1 MKLKKRTALLSVLL
15 VAVLNINAFASVLG
29 ELTGGNRITMTDDAE
44 FYHYTYGTDTT
55 VQSEYYVEYK
65 PNSDVIPIMVNGEEI
80 YGKRT
85 ITQAAQYMKDN
96 GMKPLIGINADY
108 FSYQTGIPMGHT
120 VIDGE
125 LVTSDTTGQN
135 AIGFND
141 DGTGFIS
148 WLEIQS
154 RFITYTGE
162 EMMLDCINKWCQPT
176 ISTSYLLTD
185 KFGKSTKTSGNC
197 KFIIFSVVDGK
208 LAIGKSIF
216 LKVEEKFDYDGD
228 IAIPDGKLVL
238 VMTNTYGDQS
248 KLEFMD
254 SLQVGQELELKT
266 ESVYDKE
273 KWASAKHG
281 MGSVGG
287 RLIENGK
294 VYTNFEAGTAP
305 RTAVGIKPDGNIVF
319 YVIDG
324 RQPGVSTGVQ
334 IKTLAKR
341 MSELGCADA
350 INLDGGGSTAI
361 AGVFPGSDEFTVV
374 NSPSEGTLR
383 KCANYIFLK
392 DLRKNAAPSYKFDVN
407 VSSNRRFLAG
417 YTEEL
422 DIRSVTDGEGNS
434 IDVAT
439 VSKFVDNPDGS
450 AITITGNTV
459 KADGNGVGYVT
470 LSAGSSKHHIPY
482 TVHKTPTKISAFTNG
497 GEISELKLIKGSDEV
512 FDIDARAFVHGKELN
527 SDDSC
532 YSWSC
537 DKNIGYID
545 KNGMFVPD
553 TGEIKNGY
561 IYIKAGTKTQKI
573 PVSVE
578 SPSIFADMDFH
589 WGKEY
594 ANELYHMGIVTG
606 ENKDGVTVF
615 RPESHIT
622 RGEFAVMAARY
633 MGLDLANYE
642 KYKFLDYDE
651 IPDWQ
656 KPYANAVAAE
666 GIISG
671 KQADFGVTFS
681 GNDKITRAEAMTI
694 LFRTSKKN
702 FHFADVNF
710 KDSYKIPD
718 YAEKAVNTLVGL
730 GIVNGYED
738 ETLKP
743 LGNVTRAE
751 SAKIIQGCIGVL

>member
-1 MKLKKRTALLSVLL
+1 MKLKKRTALLSVFL
-15 VAVLNINAFASVLG
+15 VAVFQINVFASVLG
-29 ELTGGNRITMTDDAE
+29 ELTGGNRVTMTDEAE
-44 FYHYTYGTDTT
+44 FYHYTYNTDST
-55 VQSEYYVEYK
+55 VQSEYYVDYK
-65 PNSDVIPIMVNGEEI
+65 PNKDVVPIVVNGDAI

-108 FSYQTGIPMGHT
+108 FSYQTGIPIGHT

-135 AIGFND
+135 AIGFNS
-141 DGTGFIS
+141 DGTGFVS

-162 EMMLDCINKWCQPT
+162 EMTLDCINKWCQPT

-185 KFGKSTKTSGNC
+185 KFGSSTKTSDNC

-208 LAIGKSIF
+208 LAIGNSIF

-228 IAIPDGKLVL
+228 IAIPEGKLVL
-238 VMTNTYGDQS
+238 VMTNTYGDAA
-248 KLEFMD
+248 KLGFMD
-254 SLQVGQELELKT
+254 SLQIGQELQLKT

-273 KWASAKHG
+273 KWAAAQHG

-287 RLIENGK
+287 RLIENGT
-294 VYTNFEAGTAP
+294 VYTQFEAGTAP
-305 RTAVGIKPDGNIVF
+305 RTAVGIKADGSIVF

-324 RQPGVSTGVQ
+324 RQPSVSTGVQ
-334 IKTLAKR
+334 IKTLAQR
-341 MSELGCADA
+341 MKELGCVDA

-361 AGVFPGSDEFTVV
+361 AGVFPGNDEFTVA
-374 NSPSEGTLR
+374 NSPSDGSLR

-392 DLRKNAAPSYKFDVN
+392 DMRTNVLPAYKFDVN
-407 VSSNRRFLAG
+407 VSANRRFLAG
-417 YTEEL
+417 YEEVIDL
-422 DIRSVTDGEGNS
+422 RSVTDGNGNPVDIS
-434 IDVAT
+434 A
-439 VSKFVDNPDGS
+439 VSYYVDNSDGS
-450 AITITGNTV
+450 AVTLNGNVV

-470 LSAGSSKHHIPY
+470 LSAGDSKHHISY
-482 TVHKTPTKISAFTNG
+482 TVLKSPTKISAFVEG
-497 GEISELKLIKGSDEV
+497 SQVSELRLLKGSNEAV
-512 FDIDARAFVHGKELN
+512 DIDARSYVHSSELN

-532 YSWSC
+532 YTWSC
-537 DKNIGYID
+537 DENIGYID

-553 TGEIKNGY
+553 TSEVKSGFV
-561 IYIKAGTKTQKI
+561 YIKAGSKTLKL
-573 PVSVE
+573 PVTVE
-578 SPSIFADMDFH
+578 SPSVFADMDYH

-594 ANELYHMGIVTG
+594 ANELYHRGIITG
-606 ENKDGVTVF
+606 EDKDGETVF

-622 RGEFAVMAARY
+622 RGEFAVMVSRY
-633 MGLDLANYE
+633 MGLDVSKYE
-642 KYKFLDYDE
+642 KYKFLDYAD

-666 GIISG
+666 GIITG
-671 KQADFGVTFS
+671 KQTDWGVTFS
-681 GNDKITRAEAMTI
+681 GNDSITRSEAMTI
-694 LFRTSKKN
+694 LYRTSKKS
-702 FHFADVNF
+702 FDFADVNF
-710 KDSYKIPD
+710 TDSYKIPD

-738 ETLKP
+738 GKLKP

-751 SAKIIQGCIGVL
+751 SAKIIFGCIGVL

>member
-1 MKLKKRTALLSVLL
+1 MKLKKRTALLSVFL
-15 VAVLNINAFASVLG
+15 VAVFQINVFASVLG
-29 ELTGGNRITMTDDAE
+29 ELTGGNRVTMTDEAE
-44 FYHYTYGTDTT
+44 FYHYTYNTDST
-55 VQSEYYVEYK
+55 VQSEYYVDYK
-65 PNSDVIPIMVNGEEI
+65 PNKDVVPIVVNGDAI

-108 FSYQTGIPMGHT
+108 FSYQTGIPIGHT

-135 AIGFND
+135 AIGFNS
-141 DGTGFIS
+141 DGTGFVS

-162 EMMLDCINKWCQPT
+162 EMTLDCINKWCQPT

-185 KFGKSTKTSGNC
+185 KFGSSTKTSGNC

-208 LAIGKSIF
+208 LAIGNSIF

-228 IAIPDGKLVL
+228 IAIPEGKLVL
-238 VMTNTYGDQS
+238 VMTNTYGDVA
-248 KLEFMD
+248 KLGFMD
-254 SLQVGQELELKT
+254 SLQIGQELQLKT

-273 KWASAKHG
+273 KWAAAQHG

-287 RLIENGK
+287 RLIENGT
-294 VYTNFEAGTAP
+294 VYTQFEAGTAP
-305 RTAVGIKPDGNIVF
+305 RTAVGIKADGSIVF

-324 RQPGVSTGVQ
+324 RQPSVSTGVQ
-334 IKTLAKR
+334 IKTLAQR
-341 MSELGCADA
+341 MKELGCVDA

-361 AGVFPGSDEFTVV
+361 AGVFPGNDEFTVA
-374 NSPSEGTLR
+374 NSPSDGSLR

-392 DLRKNAAPSYKFDVN
+392 DMRTNVLPAYKFDVN
-407 VSSNRRFLAG
+407 VSANRRFLAG
-417 YTEEL
+417 YEEVIDL
-422 DIRSVTDGEGNS
+422 RSVTDGNGNPVDIS
-434 IDVAT
+434 A
-439 VSKFVDNPDGS
+439 VSYYVDNSDGS
-450 AITITGNTV
+450 AVTLNGNVV

-470 LSAGSSKHHIPY
+470 LSAGDSKHHISY
-482 TVHKTPTKISAFTNG
+482 TVLKSPTKISAFVEG
-497 GEISELKLIKGSDEV
+497 SQVSELRLLKGSNEAV
-512 FDIDARAFVHGKELN
+512 DIDARSYVHSSELN

-532 YSWSC
+532 YTWSC
-537 DKNIGYID
+537 DENIGYID

-553 TGEIKNGY
+553 TSEVKSGFV
-561 IYIKAGTKTQKI
+561 YIKAGSKTLKL
-573 PVSVE
+573 PVTVE
-578 SPSIFADMDFH
+578 SPSVFADMDYH

-594 ANELYHMGIVTG
+594 ANELYHRGIITG
-606 ENKDGVTVF
+606 EDKDGETVF

-622 RGEFAVMAARY
+622 RGEFAVMVSRY
-633 MGLDLANYE
+633 MGLDVSKYE
-642 KYKFLDYDE
+642 KYKFLDYAD

-666 GIISG
+666 GIITG
-671 KQADFGVTFS
+671 KQTDWGVTFS
-681 GNDKITRAEAMTI
+681 GNDSITRSEAMTI
-694 LFRTSKKN
+694 LYRTSKKS
-702 FHFADVNF
+702 FDFADVNF
-710 KDSYKIPD
+710 TDSYKIPD

-738 ETLKP
+738 GKLKP

-751 SAKIIQGCIGVL
+751 SAKIIFGCIGVL

>member
-1 MKLKKRTALLSVLL
+1 MTLKKRIALLSVLL
-15 VAVLNINAFASVLG
+15 VAVLNINVFASVLG

-44 FYHYTYGTDTT
+44 FYHYTYGTDNT
-55 VQSEYYVEYK
+55 VQSEYYVDYQ
-65 PNSDVIPIMVNGEEI
+65 PNSDVIPIVVNGEEI

-120 VIDGE
+120 IIDGE
-125 LVTSDTTGQN
+125 LVTSDTAGQN

-154 RFITYTGE
+154 KFITYTGE

-208 LAIGKSIF
+208 LAIGSSIF
-216 LKVEEKFDYDGD
+216 LRVEEKFDYDGD

-248 KLEFMD
+248 KLAFMD

-266 ESVYDKE
+266 ESVYDKA
-273 KWASAKHG
+273 KWASAMHG

-305 RTAVGIKPDGNIVF
+305 RTAVGIKPDGSIVF

-324 RQPGVSTGVQ
+324 RQPGISTGVQ
-334 IKTLAKR
+334 IKTLAQR
-341 MSELGCADA
+341 MKELGCMDA

-361 AGVFPGSDEFTVV
+361 AGVFPGSDEFTVA
-374 NSPSEGTLR
+374 NSPSEGALR

-392 DLRKNAAPSYKFDVN
+392 DLRKNAEPSYKFDVN

-434 IDVAT
+434 VDVAT

-450 AITITGNTV
+450 AITINGNTV

-470 LSAGSSKHHIPY
+470 LSAGGSKHHISY
-482 TVHKTPTKISAFTNG
+482 TVHNTPTKISAFVNG
-497 GEISELKLIKGSDEV
+497 GEISEIKLIKGTEEI
-512 FDIDARAFVHGKELN
+512 FDIDARAYVHGNELN

-532 YSWSC
+532 YSWNC

-545 KNGMFVPD
+545 KNGIFVPD
-553 TGEIKNGY
+553 TKEIKNGF

-578 SPSIFADMDFH
+578 SSSVFADMEFH

-606 ENKDGVTVF
+606 EDKDGNLVF

-633 MGLDLANYE
+633 MGLDVTEYE
-642 KYKFLDYDE
+642 RYKFLDYDE
-651 IPDWQ
+651 IPEWQ

-671 KQADFGVTFS
+671 KQEDFGVTFS

-702 FHFADVNF
+702 FNFADVNF
-710 KDSYKIPD
+710 KDSHKIPD

>member
-1 MKLKKRTALLSVLL
+1 MKLKKRTALLSALL
-15 VAVLNINAFASVLG
+15 VAMLNINAFASVLG
-29 ELTGGNRITMTDDAE
+29 ELTGGNRITMTEDAE
-44 FYHYTYGTDTT
+44 FYHYTYSTETT
-55 VQSEYYVEYK
+55 TQSEYYVDYK
-65 PNSDVIPIMVNGEEI
+65 PNDEVVPIVVNGEAI

-96 GMKPLIGINADY
+96 GMRPLIGINADY

-135 AIGFND
+135 AIGFNS
-141 DGTGFIS
+141 DGTGFVS

-162 EMMLDCINKWCQPT
+162 EMTLDCVNKWCQPT
-176 ISTSYLLTD
+176 ISASYLLTD

-208 LAIGKSIF
+208 LSIGKSIF

-228 IAIPDGKLVL
+228 IAIPEGKLVL
-238 VMTNTYGDQS
+238 VMTNTYGDKS

-273 KWASAKHG
+273 KWATAEHG

-294 VYTNFEAGTAP
+294 VYTKFEAGTAP
-305 RTAVGIKPDGNIVF
+305 RTAVGIKPDGSIIF

-334 IKTLAKR
+334 IKTLANR
-341 MSELGCADA
+341 MKELGCVDA

-361 AGVFPGSDEFTVV
+361 AGVFPGSDEVTVA

-392 DLRKNAAPSYKFDVN
+392 DMRKNPQPSYKFDVN

-417 YTEEL
+417 YREEL
-422 DIRSVTDGEGNS
+422 DIRSITDSRGNYVDPQ
-434 IDVAT
+434 IVERY
-439 VSKFVDNPDGS
+439 VDNPDGT
-450 AITITGNTV
+450 ALTIEGNTV
-459 KADGNGVGYVT
+459 KTDGNGVGYIT
-470 LSAGSSKHHIPY
+470 LSAGSSKHHISY
-482 TVHKTPTKISAFTNG
+482 TVHKSPTKISAFANG
-497 GEISELKLIKGSDEV
+497 GEISELRLIKGSSEV
-512 FDIDARAFVHGKELN
+512 LDIDAVSFIHNMKLN

-532 YSWSC
+532 YTWSC

-553 TGEIKNGY
+553 TSEIKTGY
-561 IYIKAGTKTQKI
+561 IYIKAGNKTHKI
-573 PVSVE
+573 PVSIE
-578 SPSIFADMDFH
+578 SSSVFEDMDFH

-594 ANELYHMGIVTG
+594 ANELFHMGIVTG
-606 ENKDGVTVF
+606 EEKDGEMIF

-633 MGLDLANYE
+633 MGLDVKSYE
-642 KYKFLDYDE
+642 KYKFLDYND

-671 KQADFGVTFS
+671 KETGWGVTFS
-681 GNDKITRAEAMTI
+681 GSDNITRAEAMTI
-694 LFRTSKKN
+694 LFRTSKKSYN
-702 FHFADVNF
+702 FADVEF
-710 KDSYKIPD
+710 KDSHKIPD
-718 YAEKAVNTLVGL
+718 YAHKAINTLVSL

-738 ETLKP
+738 GKLMP
-743 LGNVTRAE
+743 QGNVTRAE
-751 SAKIIQGCIGVL
+751 SAKIIYGCIGVL

>member
-1 MKLKKRTALLSVLL
+1 MTLKKRIALLSVLL

-44 FYHYTYGTDTT
+44 FYHYTYGTDNT
-55 VQSEYYVEYK
+55 VQSEYYVDYQ
-65 PNSDVIPIMVNGEEI
+65 PNSDVIPIVVNGEEI

-120 VIDGE
+120 IIDGE
-125 LVTSDTTGQN
+125 LVTSDTAGQN

-154 RFITYTGE
+154 KFITYTGE

-208 LAIGKSIF
+208 LAIGSSIF
-216 LKVEEKFDYDGD
+216 LRVEEKFDYDGD

-248 KLEFMD
+248 KLAFMD

-266 ESVYDKE
+266 ESVYDKA
-273 KWASAKHG
+273 KWASAMHG

-305 RTAVGIKPDGNIVF
+305 RTAVGIKPDGSIVF

-324 RQPGVSTGVQ
+324 RQPGISTGVQ
-334 IKTLAKR
+334 IKTLAQR
-341 MSELGCADA
+341 MKELGCLDA

-361 AGVFPGSDEFTVV
+361 AGVFPGSDEFTVA

-392 DLRKNAAPSYKFDVN
+392 DLRKNAEPSYKFDVN

-434 IDVAT
+434 VDVAT

-450 AITITGNTV
+450 AITINGNTV

-470 LSAGSSKHHIPY
+470 LSAGGSKHHISY
-482 TVHKTPTKISAFTNG
+482 TVHNTPTKISAFVNG
-497 GEISELKLIKGSDEV
+497 GEISEIKLIKGTEEI
-512 FDIDARAFVHGKELN
+512 FDIDARAYVHGNELN

-553 TGEIKNGY
+553 TKEIKNGF

-578 SPSIFADMDFH
+578 SSSVFADMKFH
-589 WGKEY
+589 WSKEY

-606 ENKDGVTVF
+606 EDKDGNLVF

-633 MGLDLANYE
+633 MGLDVTEYE
-642 KYKFLDYDE
+642 RYKFLDYDE
-651 IPDWQ
+651 IPEWQ

-671 KQADFGVTFS
+671 KQEDFGVTFS

-702 FHFADVNF
+702 FNFADVNF
-710 KDSYKIPD
+710 KDSHKIPD